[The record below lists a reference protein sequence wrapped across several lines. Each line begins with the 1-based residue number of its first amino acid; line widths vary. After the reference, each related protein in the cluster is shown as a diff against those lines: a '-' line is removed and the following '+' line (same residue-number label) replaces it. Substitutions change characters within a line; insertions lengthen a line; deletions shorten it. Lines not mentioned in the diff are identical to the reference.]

1 MKKITPRPLIKWPG
15 GKGSEI
21 GQFLHLIP
29 DHDRYIEPFA
39 GGAALYFHLN
49 PPSAILNDTSRY
61 LMDFYELVK
70 AQDREFHRILNLQCR
85 TFGALQKR
93 CDDQYGLVH
102 LLFGLY
108 EKALSEEDGASKVR
122 ELKIHHA
129 LVDKIVNDETVVSEL
144 IPDREEF
151 FRVMRESVEDKMIRT
166 VRNHQKKPLSA
177 SDLKDNLI
185 TGFTSGF
192 YLYLRN
198 VFNDIASGRM
208 ITSDAYRCANF
219 YFIREYCYG
228 SMFRYNRKGEFNIP
242 YGGIS
247 YNRKDL
253 TSKVERMFSGPTA
266 SLLGRTQLYCMDF
279 EELMTSL
286 DMTDRDFVFLDPPY
300 DTEFSDYEGNEFGPE
315 DQARLAALLENLK
328 ASFILV
334 IKDTPLIRSLYEGKF
349 RILPFEN
356 RYLYNMRSRN
366 DRNALHL
373 IITNVP
379 EGQVPWLRENM

>member
-49 PPSAILNDTSRY
+49 PPSAILNDTSKY
-61 LMDFYELVK
+61 LMDFYEMVK
-70 AQDREFHRILNLQCR
+70 NQDKEFYRILNLQCR
-85 TFGALQKR
+85 TFSALQER
-93 CDDQYGLVH
+93 CSSSYNLLH
-102 LLFGLY
+102 LLFELY
-108 EKALSEEDGASKVR
+108 EKALSDENAADVRKLEIHRTLVR
-122 ELKIHHA
+122 E
-129 LVDKIVNDETVVSEL
+129 IVTDEAVISDL
-144 IPDREEF
+144 IPDRDEF
-151 FRVMRESVEDKMIRT
+151 YRVMCDSLEDKMIRT
-166 VRNHQKKPLSA
+166 VRNHRKKPLSA
-177 SDLKDNLI
+177 ADLKENLI
-185 TGFTSGF
+185 TGFTSGY
-192 YLYLRN
+192 YLYLRG
-198 VFNDIASGRM
+198 VFNDISSGRM
-208 ITSDAYRCANF
+208 ITTDAYRIANF

-247 YNRKDL
+247 YNHKDL
-253 TSKVERMFSGPTA
+253 TAKVERMFSRPVA

-286 DMTDRDFVFLDPPY
+286 DMTERDFVFLDPPY

-315 DQARLAALLENLK
+315 DQARLAKLLENLK

-356 RYLYNMRSRN
+356 RYLYNVRSRN

>member
-49 PPSAILNDTSRY
+49 PPSAILNDTSKY
-61 LMDFYELVK
+61 LMDFYEMVK
-70 AQDREFHRILNLQCR
+70 NQDKEFYRILNLQCR
-85 TFGALQKR
+85 TFSALQER
-93 CDDQYGLVH
+93 CSSSYNLLH
-102 LLFGLY
+102 LLFELY
-108 EKALSEEDGASKVR
+108 EKALSDENAADVRKLEIHRTLVR
-122 ELKIHHA
+122 E
-129 LVDKIVNDETVVSEL
+129 IVTDEAVISDL
-144 IPDREEF
+144 IPDRDEF
-151 FRVMRESVEDKMIRT
+151 YRVMCDSLEDKMIRT
-166 VRNHQKKPLSA
+166 VRNHRKKPLSA
-177 SDLKDNLI
+177 ADLKENLI
-185 TGFTSGF
+185 TGFTSGY
-192 YLYLRN
+192 YLYLRG

-208 ITSDAYRCANF
+208 ITTDAYRIANF

-247 YNRKDL
+247 YNHKDL
-253 TSKVERMFSGPTA
+253 TAKVERMFSRPVA

-286 DMTDRDFVFLDPPY
+286 DMTERDFVFLDPPY

-315 DQARLAALLENLK
+315 DQARLAKLLENLK

-356 RYLYNMRSRN
+356 RYLYNVRSRN